1 MKRFTSMACGI
12 AAASILSCA
21 LTACDNESP
30 SAPVSG
36 DEKSSAVESSDA
48 GEVSS
53 SSSGVVARCDALSTE
68 CGYSE
73 EELCKMGVPGY
84 CGNELVELSSS
95 SGDGPTSSSGAVI
108 RCDAFMPECGY
119 SEEELC
125 GMGYYEYCA
134 SSSSTLETC
143 IIMDELCPSCN
154 GSGEKLTCPVTN
166 EPCNRCSMTGERTK
180 DCKTGMAYV
189 CKDGIWRK
197 AQEDSICVHITD
209 VDGMTANGNCNS
221 DTDLESV
228 IDCATGREFRC
239 IMNYWTAIDLCPPG
253 SKCNEGNI
261 VEEATDVSAMNRGG
275 PAVAPSVVKVRN
287 ANGSITFRDDG
298 ILVDERCTFNGLRAE
313 LSGDTLLATILY
325 PGCTA
330 TGGFMGVITFT
341 LSEDFVGVKYIK
353 YDDKENVQKIREAEG
368 LLPCGNNASCTSC
381 GKGMSC

>member
-1 MKRFTSMACGI
+1 MKRIFTSKACGI
-12 AAASILSCA
+12 AAASILSFA
-21 LTACDNESP
+21 LTACDNDSP
-30 SAPVSG
+30 SAPIGG
-36 DEKSSAVESSDA
+36 DEISSSIENTEPSSSSNGDVPPKSSETLASSGIDTPTSSSS
-48 GEVSS
+48 ELVSS
-53 SSSGVVARCDALSTE
+53 SS
-68 CGYSE
+68 
-73 EELCKMGVPGY
+73 
-84 CGNELVELSSS
+84 
-95 SGDGPTSSSGAVI
+95 
-108 RCDAFMPECGY
+108 MP
-119 SEEELC
+119 
-125 GMGYYEYCA
+125 
-134 SSSSTLETC
+134 ETC

-154 GSGEKLTCPVTN
+154 SSGEKLTCPVTN

-197 AQEDSICVHITD
+197 AQDDSTCVHITD

-228 IDCATGREFRC
+228 IDCATGNEFRC

-341 LSEDFVGVKYIK
+341 LSEDFAGVKYIK

-368 LLPCGNNASCTSC
+368 LLPCGNNASCNYKLWRKKS
-381 GKGMSC
+381 